1 MSQHADDGTDELRE
15 VTRNFLEK
23 KSPEGRVRELMA
35 TDSGCD
41 REAWAQ
47 AANQLGVAGLLVPEN
62 LGGSGAGMAELSVVF
77 EESGRALWCAPLLST
92 TALATSAVLCAADA
106 AVQAELLPAL
116 AEGTVV
122 AALAWNGV
130 RPSPGSLRAH
140 RHGEQWVLDGTSGY
154 VVDGGTADQ
163 LLVCASVGDRLD
175 LFLVGSDGGRPVGG
189 LHRRSLTTMDSTRR
203 LAELSFDTTP
213 APQIATDIRTNL
225 NKAMDRAEVLLA
237 AEQLGGATRALEMAV
252 EYAKTRIQFGRPI
265 GSFQA
270 ISHKLAEMLM
280 AVELARASVERAVEA
295 ADHEPALLPV
305 AVSHAR
311 AVASDT
317 YVKVATDNIQ
327 VHGGIGFTWDHPAH
341 LYLKRAKG
349 SQLLLGS
356 PKWHRSRLADLL
368 GISAP
373 AVAVGD
379 NR

>member
-1 MSQHADDGTDELRE
+1 
-15 VTRNFLEK
+15 
-23 KSPEGRVRELMA
+23 
-35 TDSGCD
+35 
-41 REAWAQ
+41 
-47 AANQLGVAGLLVPEN
+47 
-62 LGGSGAGMAELSVVF
+62 
-77 EESGRALWCAPLLST
+77 
-92 TALATSAVLCAADA
+92 
-106 AVQAELLPAL
+106 
-116 AEGTVV
+116 
-122 AALAWNGV
+122 
-130 RPSPGSLRAH
+130 
-140 RHGEQWVLDGTSGY
+140 
-154 VVDGGTADQ
+154 
-163 LLVCASVGDRLD
+163 
-175 LFLVGSDGGRPVGG
+175 
-189 LHRRSLTTMDSTRR
+189 MDSTRR